1 MFRLGLKFL
10 LPLVALLA
18 LLAYSLVPLTESLTL
33 SWFHRDLDMRA
44 RTIGN
49 TLQDP
54 LNPLLHENSP
64 ESLQRAKALLD
75 KVTKDER
82 LLAVAVCDDT
92 SHIKLRTDFF
102 PVEITCGYAGEQ
114 KDFATEVGRS
124 LELPGGEVRLTSVG
138 NLLFVHDTSFIAR
151 RQRDAKSYVFL
162 LFVAIGVVVSVVTM
176 LVARWSLLGWVKSV
190 RLLLSGAKGHLPLS
204 FAMSSHNREFLP
216 IMKDLK
222 SLVRDLEARRATA
235 EESVQ
240 HWTPKT
246 LKSLLSKEFSED
258 EVIVVSNREPYIH
271 KRNSAGG
278 IDVQF
283 PASGLVT
290 AVEPIV
296 RACSGVWVAHG
307 SGSADRD
314 VVDSRDRVAVPPGK
328 SQYEIHRV
336 WLTPEEEK
344 GYYYGFSNEGL
355 WPLCHIAHTR
365 PVFRTSDWETYR
377 EVNAKFAR
385 AVVKDVKTEDPVI
398 LVQDYHFALLPRMLR
413 DLLPNA
419 TIITFWHI
427 PWPNAESFG
436 ICPWRNEIMEG
447 LLGSSIVGFH
457 TQFHCNNFLETV
469 DRFLE
474 SRIDKEN
481 SSVSFH
487 GHVTAI
493 KPYPISIEWPP
504 RWQTGAPSLAE
515 CRQAVFA
522 RHGFPESHR
531 IGIGVDRLDYTKGI
545 LERLLSVERLFDL
558 HPQWLGKFTFVQI
571 AAPSRSALPSY
582 RNFDAEVRDTAS
594 RINEK
599 FAAVLPNG
607 SPPALVLLIEHHEP
621 QQVLEYYRAAEVGF
635 VTSLHDG
642 MNLVAKEY
650 VAARE
655 DDTGVL
661 ILSMFAGASREM
673 SEALIINPYNID
685 ECGEA
690 LHHALT
696 MPLSEQKERMHSM
709 RSIVREFNVYRWA
722 ARMLM
727 DAAAVRR
734 KNRLLK
740 RTGTWNQNAKSF
752 FSTRATSSR

>member
-10 LPLVALLA
+10 LPLVVLLA
-18 LLAYSLVPLTESLTL
+18 LLAYALVPLTESLTL
-33 SWFHRDLDMRA
+33 SWFHRDLDVRA

-49 TLQDP
+49 TLQDS
-54 LNPLLHENSP
+54 LSPLLLENSP
-64 ESLQRAKALLD
+64 SSLEKAGALLD

-82 LLAVAVCDDT
+82 LLAVAVCEG
-92 SHIKLRTDFF
+92 DFELKIRSALF
-102 PVEITCGYAGEQ
+102 PPEITCRYAGEPQ
-114 KDFATEVGRS
+114 GVANETGRT
-124 LELPGGEVRLTSVG
+124 LELPGGDVRLTTVG
-138 NLLFVHDTSFIAR
+138 NLFLVHDTSFIAR
-151 RQRDAKSYVFL
+151 RQRDAKTYVFL

-176 LVARWSLLGWVKSV
+176 VVARWSLLGWVKSV
-190 RLLLSGAKGHLPLS
+190 RMLLSGAKGHVPLS
-204 FAMSSHNREFLP
+204 FAMASQNREFLP

-222 SLVRDLEARRATA
+222 SLVRDLEARRASA
-235 EESVQ
+235 EEGIQ

-246 LKSLLSKEFSED
+246 LKNLLSEEFAED

-271 KRNSAGG
+271 KRNASGG

-314 VVDSRDRVAVPPGK
+314 VVDARDRIAVPPGK
-328 SQYEIHRV
+328 PQYEIHRV
-336 WLTPEEEK
+336 WLTAEEEL

-365 PVFRTSDWETYR
+365 PIFRTSDWETYR
-377 EVNAKFAR
+377 QVNEKFAH
-385 AVVKDVKTEDPVI
+385 AVVKDAKTEDPVI
-398 LVQDYHFALLPRMLR
+398 LVQDYHFALLPRLLR
-413 DLLPNA
+413 ELLPNA

-457 TQFHCNNFLETV
+457 TQLHCNNFLETV

-481 SSVSFH
+481 ASISFQ

-504 RWQTGAPSLAE
+504 RWQAEAPSLFE
-515 CRQAVFA
+515 CRRKVFA
-522 RHGFPESHR
+522 RHGFPEGHR
-531 IGIGVDRLDYTKGI
+531 VGIGVDRLDYTKGI
-545 LERLLSVERLFDL
+545 IERLLSVERLFEL

-571 AAPSRSALPSY
+571 AAPSRSQLPSY
-582 RNFDAEVRDTAS
+582 RNFDAEVRETAR

-599 FAAVLPNG
+599 FTGLQPEG
-607 SPPALVLLIEHHEP
+607 SPPPLLLLVEHHEP
-621 QQVLEYYRAAEVGF
+621 QQVLEYYRASEVGF

-650 VAARE
+650 VAARD

-696 MPLSEQKERMHSM
+696 MPLLEQKERMRSM
-709 RSIVREFNVYRWA
+709 RSLVREFNVYRWA

-727 DAAAVRR
+727 DAATVRR
-734 KNRLLK
+734 RNRLLK
-740 RTGTWNQNAKSF
+740 KTGTWNQNAKSF
-752 FSTRATSSR
+752 FSERATTPR